1 MLEKFKD
8 SVANRLGLERS
19 DLCVGDRTLGEL
31 LGMSPVATN
40 SIDLLEAVAAAIA
53 ECDLGDRVDIPAFT
67 LDHTVDELMTE
78 IERQLSDSGRLPA

>member
-8 SVANRLGLERS
+8 SVASRLGLERS
-19 DLCVGDRTLGEL
+19 DLCAGDRTLGEV

-53 ECDLGDRVDIPAFT
+53 ENDLEDRVDIPAFT
-67 LDHTVDELMTE
+67 LDHTVDELMAE
-78 IERQLSDSGRLPA
+78 IERQLSDNERLPV